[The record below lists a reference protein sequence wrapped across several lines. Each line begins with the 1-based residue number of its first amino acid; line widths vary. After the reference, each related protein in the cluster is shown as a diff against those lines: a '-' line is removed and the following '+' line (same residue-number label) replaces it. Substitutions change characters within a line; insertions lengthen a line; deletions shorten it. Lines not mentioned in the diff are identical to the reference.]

1 MIKKGN
7 LSRPGIILVPGV
19 GPNAFFLECKERFE
33 KMSDEELINAFNSE
47 VGNQGWTSTRGN
59 YLAALLQEFQ
69 DRGYDFSEIGN
80 DEYLSLARKVKLV
93 GKKIKVIEKGERNG

>member
-7 LSRPGIILVPGV
+7 LSRPGIILVLGV

-47 VGNQGWTSTRGN
+47 VGNEGVDEHERKLFSSTPPGISGPR
-59 YLAALLQEFQ
+59 L
-69 DRGYDFSEIGN
+69 
-80 DEYLSLARKVKLV
+80 
-93 GKKIKVIEKGERNG
+93 